1 MAAGGLVLEAVPLEE
16 RRSAGLEGAGMALRV
31 KYLGGGNGPHAAAKQ
46 AGFRQGDVVVA
57 FDGRTDLGRET
68 DLLAYAVNR
77 HQPGDRVAVTVLR
90 DGRRIDLTLPM
101 QE

>member
-31 KYLGGGNGPHAAAKQ
+31 KHVGQFGPHAAAKH
-46 AGFRQGDVVVA
+46 AGFRQADVVA

-90 DGRRIDLTLPM
+90 DGRRIGLTLPM